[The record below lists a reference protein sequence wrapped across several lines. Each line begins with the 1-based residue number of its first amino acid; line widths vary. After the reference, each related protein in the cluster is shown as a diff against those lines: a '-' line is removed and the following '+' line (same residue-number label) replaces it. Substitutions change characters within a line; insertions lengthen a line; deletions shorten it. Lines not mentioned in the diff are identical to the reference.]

1 MHSCTLSVS
10 LMQGFDASM
19 LPQRNARRHETIR
32 WFLLALNGYHRSE
45 ARDFFKR
52 SDLAV
57 CFLRYAHHCRTRLR
71 PLYIDL
77 ITDKL
82 ISAHPVE
89 AAAESQQ
96 SYLFLAENRTTAEPH
111 FQCKA
116 ITARGRIVS
125 LQERLHKDHSSEV
138 RSMSCAEAPRCK
150 RTISIRTVLK
160 KPKQEAS
167 HGPNLG

>member
-19 LPQRNARRHETIR
+19 LPQRNARRHERNR
-32 WFLLALNGYHRSE
+32 WFLLALKGYHRSE

-57 CFLRYAHHCRTRLR
+57 GFLRYAHHCRTRLR

-96 SYLFLAENRTTAEPH
+96 SYGRDHRQQLQIETSLKHNLTFHVATIGRACARRYGSHVVFCMARFTYFSPRRGPLQNR
-111 FQCKA
+111 
-116 ITARGRIVS
+116 IS
-125 LQERLHKDHSSEV
+125 NV
-138 RSMSCAEAPRCK
+138 RP
-150 RTISIRTVLK
+150 
-160 KPKQEAS
+160 
-167 HGPNLG
+167 